1 MVAAGKLI
9 DEFRAL
15 HSTTFENS
23 TVSGIDSPTFKSKI
37 YITLQIYQET
47 NRLQKIHLFPCW
59 IQSRLTINNLN
70 DENVQCII
78 LVYKY

>member
-23 TVSGIDSPTFKSKI
+23 TVSDIDSPTFKSK
-37 YITLQIYQET
+37 
-47 NRLQKIHLFPCW
+47 
-59 IQSRLTINNLN
+59 
-70 DENVQCII
+70 
-78 LVYKY
+78 KYTTP